1 MRKPV
6 CNSVYRRLPA
16 AVLEGAPG
24 HLVPEDICEVTLSA
38 PGRYVWMVK
47 VENVEIF
54 DCDVVLQLFDGQID
68 PPVGKP
74 LLSQSCVS
82 SDPGIVHVDSST
94 ITIRLLH
101 SNSSNYSFSLIAT
114 ARKDV
119 TKADSTCGG
128 YRCKN
133 NHCISKSLMCDA
145 VDNCFDFSDETANG
159 TSFCEASTWPFQAEN
174 WGVLIS
180 VLGAGLVLGITAAC
194 CRHIRQKR
202 QSSVDDLYELNE
214 GPYVHKYGPPRN
226 QTLPMLYWVV
236 TVTCIITPPTY
247 ESKIYCQTVSQVPD
261 MMDEK

>member
-24 HLVPEDICEVTLSA
+24 HLVPEDMCEVTLSA

-114 ARKDV
+114 ARKD
-119 TKADSTCGG
+119 G
-128 YRCKN
+128 
-133 NHCISKSLMCDA
+133 
-145 VDNCFDFSDETANG
+145 
-159 TSFCEASTWPFQAEN
+159 Q
-174 WGVLIS
+174 
-180 VLGAGLVLGITAAC
+180 
-194 CRHIRQKR
+194 
-202 QSSVDDLYELNE
+202 
-214 GPYVHKYGPPRN
+214 
-226 QTLPMLYWVV
+226 
-236 TVTCIITPPTY
+236 
-247 ESKIYCQTVSQVPD
+247 
-261 MMDEK
+261 